1 MQVSFRVGDVF
12 PADDVVSPF
21 LVGLCMAVND
31 LIWLT
36 RRPETDGEGE
46 SLYRLYLTCSYY
58 REAAKFLG
66 EGLKQPDVS
75 AFLND
80 LPAEDRARLEE
91 LRASFDPWEGS
102 FAQRVLKP
110 VRDIVFHYPG
120 GSKIEALLRS
130 LSDSSSHIEMG
141 AGTYEENRYGFAD
154 AVLARH
160 VSETWGGSA
169 AELSAGMD
177 RVVELALALIY
188 FAHQAVALRLR
199 PGRFTR
205 ALEVTGQ
212 NARR

>member
-36 RRPETDGEGE
+36 RRPATDGEGE
-46 SLYRLYLTCSYY
+46 SLYSLYLTCSYY
-58 REAAKFLG
+58 REAAKLLG
-66 EGLKQPDVS
+66 EGLKQPEVS

-80 LPAEDRARLEE
+80 LPPEDRARLEE

-130 LSDSSSHIEMG
+130 LSDSNSYIEMG

-154 AVLARH
+154 AVLARY

-169 AELSAGMD
+169 AELSAAMD

-199 PGRFTR
+199 QVDSPR

-212 NARR
+212 DALR